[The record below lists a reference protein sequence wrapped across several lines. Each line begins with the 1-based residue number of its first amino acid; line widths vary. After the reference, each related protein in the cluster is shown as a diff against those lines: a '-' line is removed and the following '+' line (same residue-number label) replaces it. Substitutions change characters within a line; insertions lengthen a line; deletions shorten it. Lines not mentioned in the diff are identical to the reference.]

1 MLGVFLPSSNCQYL
15 DSSVYSSQHK
25 LVHGGLDCP
34 FLQEAFPDALRLLSC
49 WSPWAAKPYSFPS
62 SQSPSPQVTAASLL
76 LQPLSPRE
84 WTLHLSD
91 LLLSPQDPGE
101 CLVQSWD
108 TKHISWTERNTSED
122 EEDMAGSE
130 ARETPQSKASVHYSQ
145 TNSLTLLSF
154 FPLPEIHGTEVPT
167 LSDH

>member
-1 MLGVFLPSSNCQYL
+1 MGFFCLPSSNCQYL
-15 DSSVYSSQHK
+15 DSSVYRLSTQTCAWW
-25 LVHGGLDCP
+25 LRLP

-84 WTLHLSD
+84 WTLRLSD

-108 TKHISWTERNTSED
+108 TKHISGLNGTHQKMKK
-122 EEDMAGSE
+122 DMAGSE
-130 ARETPQSKASVHYSQ
+130 ARETSVQSLRPLLLV

-154 FPLPEIHGTEVPT
+154 FPFT
-167 LSDH
+167 